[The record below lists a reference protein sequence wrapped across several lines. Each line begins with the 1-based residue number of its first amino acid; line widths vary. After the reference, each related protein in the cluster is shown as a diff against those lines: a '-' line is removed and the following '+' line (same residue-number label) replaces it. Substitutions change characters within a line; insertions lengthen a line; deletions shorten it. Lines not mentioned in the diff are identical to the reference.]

1 MTRLNLDRGAPLAA
15 VVSDCGTGRTSPPAP
30 RPSWRGGTR
39 ALLAIAFLALL
50 TSCAPSVDAEQARA
64 CRRAIPAL
72 NRDGAVR
79 VLRTAP
85 GPEPASLRIDY
96 EVRRDDRPPLSRR
109 ITCRFAGEGLA
120 ASKADI
126 VGLST
131 ERETLSGAALYL
143 LRRYYIDTPDGVAG
157 DPGADPGGHDLVE
170 VSPAVAGFAQALL
183 VSLPRTAIYALLAA
197 AYALVFGLVS
207 RINLA
212 FGELAALGGAAATT
226 GAALAVSA
234 GVSAPLAGLGAGLVV
249 AVATAALHGAVGGW
263 LVVGAIAPR
272 HRQASLIATVG
283 LSLALMEGLRLAGS
297 TVTVWLPPVWSGAV
311 PLVRAGSFV
320 VGVTPMTLLTAGTGS
335 LAAGAL
341 IALLARS
348 AYGRAWRAVSDDPL
362 AAALLG
368 VDVRGLLLKTLA
380 LSGGLAGLAG
390 WLVVAQYGAF
400 GFAGGFAFGLKAL
413 IAAVLGGIG
422 SVPGALAGGVLVA
435 LFETLWSWLMPI
447 EGRDAALY
455 ALLVAVLI
463 WRPGG
468 LLGLPEARPRQV

>member
-1 MTRLNLDRGAPLAA
+1 
-15 VVSDCGTGRTSPPAP
+15 
-30 RPSWRGGTR
+30 
-39 ALLAIAFLALL
+39 
-50 TSCAPSVDAEQARA
+50 
-64 CRRAIPAL
+64 
-72 NRDGAVR
+72 

-85 GPEPASLRIDY
+85 GPRPSSVRVDY
-96 EVRRDDRPPLSRR
+96 EVRRDDRVPLPRR
-109 ITCRFAGEGLA
+109 VVCRFAGEGLSL
-120 ASKADI
+120 SKADI
-126 VGLST
+126 VELST
-131 ERETLSGAALYL
+131 EREVLSGAALYL
-143 LRRYYIDTPDGVAG
+143 LKRYYIDTPEGVAG
-157 DPGADPGGHDLVE
+157 DPGAEPGGDGLAEIPPAAADL
-170 VSPAVAGFAQALL
+170 AQALL

-212 FGELAALGGAAATT
+212 FGEIAALGGAAATA
-226 GAALAVSA
+226 GASLAVAA
-234 GVSAPLAGLGAGLVV
+234 GIASPLAGLAAGLVL
-249 AVATAALHGAVGGW
+249 AAFAAGMHGAVGGW
-263 LVVGAIAPR
+263 LAVGAVPPR

-311 PLVRAGSFV
+311 PLAKAGTFV
-320 VGVTPMTLLTAGTGS
+320 VAVTPMTLLVAGLGF

-341 IALLARS
+341 LALIARS

-362 AAALLG
+362 AAALMG
-368 VDVRGLLLKTLA
+368 VDVRRLLLLTLA
-380 LSGGLAGLAG
+380 LSGALAGLAG
-390 WLVVAQYGAF
+390 GLVVAQYGAF
-400 GFAGGFAFGLKAL
+400 GFAGGFVFGLKAL

-422 SVPGALAGGVLVA
+422 SVPGALLGGVLVA

-455 ALLVAVLI
+455 AVLVAVLI